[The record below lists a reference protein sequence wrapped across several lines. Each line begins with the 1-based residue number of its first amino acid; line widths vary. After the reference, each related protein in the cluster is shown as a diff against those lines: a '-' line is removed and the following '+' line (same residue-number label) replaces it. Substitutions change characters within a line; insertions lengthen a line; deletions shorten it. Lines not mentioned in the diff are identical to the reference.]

1 MRFSFDMGTGA
12 VEVGR
17 YRGAPVMLSPTFFI
31 TAVILAVPFLRMF
44 SLRGLVL
51 AGFFIAMFFLSILIH
66 ELAHAVMATNYRV
79 DAARIEINMAGGLV
93 QFRGWPRT
101 MQQDLLITL
110 AGPISNLALGLA
122 ALALLML
129 LPAPTPEM
137 IVLDGKLVPERFP
150 QPSVIAQL
158 LRATVYVNIGLG
170 VVNMLPGIPL
180 DGGKIVYLLIEQRW
194 HSRTAL
200 LTVSSLGLFFAT
212 VNTFLLIGTIIAG
225 FPIWAP
231 PTFGANWEA
240 FKAAR
245 GGRRANWDAVAFGG

>member
-1 MRFSFDMGTGA
+1 MRFSFDTGSF
-12 VEVGR
+12 EVGR
-17 YRGAPVMLSPTFFI
+17 YRGAPVVLSPTFFI
-31 TAVILAVPFLRMF
+31 TAVVLAIPFLRMF

-79 DAARIEINMAGGLV
+79 QVARIEINMAGGLV
-93 QFRGWPRT
+93 SFRGWPRS

-110 AGPISNLALGLA
+110 AGPLSNLALGLA

-129 LPAPTPEM
+129 VPAPAPEM
-137 IVLDGKLVPERFP
+137 IVVQGKLVPDPFTR
-150 QPSVIAQL
+150 PSMAAQL
-158 LRATVYVNIGLG
+158 LRATIYLNIGLC
-170 VVNMLPGIPL
+170 VVNLLPGIPL
-180 DGGKIVYLLIEQRW
+180 DGGKIVYLLVEQRW

-231 PTFGANWEA
+231 PTFGPNWEA

-245 GGRRANWDAVAFGG
+245 HGRRANWDAVAF

>member
-31 TAVILAVPFLRMF
+31 TAVVLAVPFLRMF
-44 SLRGLVL
+44 SLRGLLL

-66 ELAHAVMATNYRV
+66 ELAHAVVATSYRV
-79 DAARIEINMAGGLV
+79 PVARIEINMAGGLV

-110 AGPISNLALGLA
+110 AGPISNLALGLV

-129 LPAPTPEM
+129 VPAATPDT
-137 IVLDGKLVPERFP
+137 IAPDGRFLREAVA
-150 QPSVIAQL
+150 QSSMIAQL
-158 LRATVYVNIGLG
+158 LRATAYLNIGLC
-170 VVNMLPGIPL
+170 VVNLLPGIPL
-180 DGGKIVYLLIEQRW
+180 DGGKIVYLLVEQRW

-245 GGRRANWDAVAFGG
+245 HGRRANWDAVAF

>member
-1 MRFSFDMGTGA
+1 MRFSFDTGSF
-12 VEVGR
+12 EVGR
-17 YRGAPVMLSPTFFI
+17 YRGAPVVLSPAFFI
-31 TAVILAVPFLRMF
+31 TAVVLAVPFLRMF

-79 DAARIEINMAGGLV
+79 QVARIEINMAGGLV
-93 QFRGWPRT
+93 SFRDWPRT
-101 MQQDLLITL
+101 MQQDLQITL
-110 AGPISNLALGLA
+110 AGPMSNLALGLV

-129 LPAPTPEM
+129 MPAAAPDP
-137 IVLDGKLVPERFP
+137 DS
-150 QPSVIAQL
+150 QPSMVAQL
-158 LRATVYVNIGLG
+158 LRATAYLNIGLCA
-170 VVNMLPGIPL
+170 VNLLPGIPL
-180 DGGKIVYLLIEQRW
+180 DGGKIVYLLVEQRW

-200 LTVSSLGLFFAT
+200 LAVSSLGLFFAG

-231 PTFGANWEA
+231 PAFGPNWEA

-245 GGRRANWDAVAFGG
+245 HGRRANWDAVAF

>member
-31 TAVILAVPFLRMF
+31 TAAVLAVPFLRMF

-79 DAARIEINMAGGLV
+79 DVARIEINMAGGLV

-110 AGPISNLALGLA
+110 AGPVSNLALGLV
-122 ALALLML
+122 ALALLMFV
-129 LPAPTPEM
+129 PAPPD
-137 IVLDGKLVPERFP
+137 VYS
-150 QPSVIAQL
+150 QPSMIAQL
-158 LRATVYVNIGLG
+158 LRAAVYVNIGLG
-170 VVNMLPGIPL
+170 VVNLLPGIPL

>member
-1 MRFSFDMGTGA
+1 MRFSFDTGSF
-12 VEVGR
+12 EVGR
-17 YRGAPVMLSPTFFI
+17 YRGAPVVLSPTFFI
-31 TAVILAVPFLRMF
+31 TAVVLAIPFLRMF

-51 AGFFIAMFFLSILIH
+51 AGFFIAVFFLSILIH

-79 DAARIEINMAGGLV
+79 PVARIEINMAGGLV
-93 QFRGWPRT
+93 SFRGWPRT

-110 AGPISNLALGLA
+110 AGPICNLALGLV

-129 LPAPTPEM
+129 VPAATPEM
-137 IVLDGKLVPERFP
+137 IVVNGKAVPDPFT
-150 QPSVIAQL
+150 QPSMIAQL
-158 LRATVYVNIGLG
+158 LRAAVYVNIGLG

-231 PTFGANWEA
+231 PTFGDNWEA

-245 GGRRANWDAVAFGG
+245 HGRRANWDAVAF

>member
-1 MRFSFDMGTGA
+1 MQFSFDTGRF
-12 VEVGR
+12 EVGR
-17 YRGAPVMLSPTFFI
+17 YRGAPVNLSPAFFI
-31 TAVILAVPFLRMF
+31 TAVVLAIPFLRMF

-51 AGFFIAMFFLSILIH
+51 AGFFIAMFFLSVLIH
-66 ELAHAVMATNYRV
+66 ELAHAVMATRYRV
-79 DAARIEINMAGGLV
+79 QIARIEINMAGGLV
-93 QFRGWPRT
+93 HFRGWPHT

-110 AGPISNLALGLA
+110 AGPIANLALGLA
-122 ALALLML
+122 ALALLKL
-129 LPAPTPEM
+129 APAATTDPYS
-137 IVLDGKLVPERFP
+137 
-150 QPSVIAQL
+150 QPSMVAQL

-170 VVNMLPGIPL
+170 IVNLLPGIPL
-180 DGGKIVYLLIEQRW
+180 DGGRIVYLLVEHRW

-245 GGRRANWDAVAFGG
+245 RGRANWDAVAF

>member
-12 VEVGR
+12 IEVGR

-31 TAVILAVPFLRMF
+31 TAVLLASPFLRMF

-51 AGFFIAMFFLSILIH
+51 AGFFIAVFFFSILIH

-79 DAARIEINMAGGLV
+79 DVARIEINMAGGLV
-93 QFRGWPRT
+93 SFRGWPRT
-101 MQQDLLITL
+101 MQQDLLIAL
-110 AGPISNLALGLA
+110 AGPMSNLALGLV

-129 LPAPTPEM
+129 VSAPP
-137 IVLDGKLVPERFP
+137 DPYSP
-150 QPSVIAQL
+150 PSMIAQL
-158 LRATVYVNIGLG
+158 LRATAYVNVGLG

-180 DGGKIVYLLIEQRW
+180 DGGKIVYLLVEQRW

-245 GGRRANWDAVAFGG
+245 HGRRANWNAVAF

>member
-1 MRFSFDMGTGA
+1 MRFSFDTGSF
-12 VEVGR
+12 EVGR
-17 YRGAPVMLSPTFFI
+17 YRGAPVVLSPAFFI
-31 TAVILAVPFLRMF
+31 TAVVLAVPFLRMF

-51 AGFFIAMFFLSILIH
+51 AGFFIAMLFLSILIH
-66 ELAHAVMATNYRV
+66 ELAHAVVATSCRV
-79 DAARIEINMAGGLV
+79 HVARIEINMAGGLV

-101 MQQDLLITL
+101 MQQDLLITA
-110 AGPISNLALGLA
+110 AGPLSNLALGLA

-129 LPAPTPEM
+129 VPAPTPEM

-150 QPSVIAQL
+150 QPSMVAQL
-158 LRATVYVNIGLG
+158 LRAAVYVNLGLC
-170 VVNMLPGIPL
+170 VVNLLPGIPL
-180 DGGKIVYLLIEQRW
+180 DGGKIVYLLVERRW

-200 LTVSSLGLFFAT
+200 LTVSSLGLLFAT

-231 PTFGANWEA
+231 PAFGPNWEA

-245 GGRRANWDAVAFGG
+245 KGRRANWDAVAF

>member
-1 MRFSFDMGTGA
+1 MRFSFDTGSF
-12 VEVGR
+12 EVGR
-17 YRGAPVMLSPTFFI
+17 YRGAPVVLSPTFFI
-31 TAVILAVPFLRMF
+31 TAVVLAIPFLRMF

-51 AGFFIAMFFLSILIH
+51 AGFFIAVFFLSILIH

-79 DAARIEINMAGGLV
+79 PVARIEINMAGGLV

-158 LRATVYVNIGLG
+158 LRATVYVNIGLC
-170 VVNMLPGIPL
+170 VVNLLPGIPL
-180 DGGKIVYLLIEQRW
+180 DGGKIVYLLVEQRW

-245 GGRRANWDAVAFGG
+245 HGRRANWDAVAF

>member
-31 TAVILAVPFLRMF
+31 TALVLAVPFLRMF

-51 AGFFIAMFFLSILIH
+51 AAFFIAVFFLSILIH
-66 ELAHAVMATNYRV
+66 ELAHAVTATRYRV
-79 DAARIEINMAGGLV
+79 DVARIEINMAGGLV
-93 QFRGWPRT
+93 HFRSWPRT
-101 MQQDLLITL
+101 MQQDLLIAL
-110 AGPISNLALGLA
+110 AGPISNLALALV
-122 ALALLML
+122 ALALLL
-129 LPAPTPEM
+129 L
-137 IVLDGKLVPERFP
+137 VLVPAAADP
-150 QPSVIAQL
+150 YSPPSMVAQL
-158 LRATVYVNIGLG
+158 LRATAYVNFGLG
-170 VVNMLPGIPL
+170 VVNLLPGIPL
-180 DGGKIVYLLIEQRW
+180 DGGKIVYLLVEQRW

-200 LTVSSLGLFFAT
+200 LTVSSLGLLFAT

-245 GGRRANWDAVAFGG
+245 HGRRANWDAVAF

>member
-1 MRFSFDMGTGA
+1 MRFSFDTGRF
-12 VEVGR
+12 EVGR
-17 YRGAPVMLSPTFFI
+17 YRGAPVNLSPTFFI
-31 TAVILAVPFLRMF
+31 TAVVLAVPFLRMF

-51 AGFFIAMFFLSILIH
+51 AGFFVAMFFLSILIH
-66 ELAHAVMATNYRV
+66 ELAHAVMATHYRV
-79 DAARIEINMAGGLV
+79 QVARIEISMAGGLV
-93 QFRGWPRT
+93 HFRGWPHT
-101 MQQDLLITL
+101 MGQDLLITL
-110 AGPISNLALGLA
+110 AGPIANLALGLA
-122 ALALLML
+122 ALALLKL
-129 LPAPTPEM
+129 VPAAAPGT
-137 IVLDGKLVPERFP
+137 IVLDGRLVTDPFT
-150 QPSVIAQL
+150 QPSMVAQL

-170 VVNMLPGIPL
+170 VVNLLPGIPL
-180 DGGKIVYLLIEQRW
+180 DGGRIVYLLVEQRW

-245 GGRRANWDAVAFGG
+245 KGRANWDAVAF